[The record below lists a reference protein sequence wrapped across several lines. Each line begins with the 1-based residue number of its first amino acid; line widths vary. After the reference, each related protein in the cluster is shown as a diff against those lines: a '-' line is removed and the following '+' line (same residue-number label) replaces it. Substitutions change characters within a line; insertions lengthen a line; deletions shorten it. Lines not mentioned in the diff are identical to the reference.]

1 VRRKKAIS
9 RNTGERFVFAFALV
23 ILLVFL
29 SLTAIAAT
37 FSGDSKDWLTQEDQ
51 EWISAHP
58 VITIA
63 PDPAF
68 APIEYFDE
76 NGEYSGIAAE
86 YLTLIDRETGLHF
99 DVVRS
104 ASWDE
109 SLRKVEQHELD
120 ALPAAAQTEDR
131 AQYLL
136 FSDPLLVLP
145 GVIITRQQVSG
156 ELTLADLSEMRVA
169 VVQGYLWQEFISR
182 DHPEILL
189 NLVPDVRTGLRKV
202 SLGMADAMVVTLP
215 VAIYYIEQE
224 AITNLHV
231 AGETGYF
238 TRLSFASRNDWPQ
251 LSAIVQKALAH
262 IPESDKAAIQ
272 DKWIKLQNGRN
283 MDPRTPWLIVGVASL
298 LIIAGSGIILWNMAL
313 KRQIARKTET
323 LQASEKRYHSLFEE
337 LSDALFLETLD
348 GKIVDVNDSACK
360 LLGYTRDELLS
371 LSVSDLLPEDA
382 TVYGPREI
390 ADEALADT
398 PLETVNR
405 RKDGTLVHVEIRGR
419 AIEIDREGRV
429 LISLRDISERV
440 RHEKVREILHQISE
454 TTNTTDNIDDLFVEI
469 RRILGTAIDT
479 TNFRVAL
486 YDKEE
491 DKITMPYMVDEHDT
505 YHSFVG
511 GKTLTGYVV
520 KEDKSLFLS
529 PDKKREWISS
539 HGLEPVGR
547 FGEVWLGVPMH
558 AEGDVIG
565 AVVVQ
570 SYENGSL
577 YSEDD
582 VSLLELVAD
591 QIGAGITR
599 RQAEDALREIEEQ
612 FRTVFD
618 VTTDAVLIFTVDG
631 EITYANPAA
640 CDMYGYSKEELIG
653 LSAAKL
659 IQPDYFHGF
668 ANFRRGIEEKK
679 RFVAHSVNIK
689 KNGEPFDVEIHGAGF
704 TQNGVPYLVSIT
716 LDISERLA
724 SERALEETK
733 RKVERLHDVAQ
744 ALEGCDNEDEVY
756 RVTVEVAEKILS
768 FSMCTLSIV
777 NGDKLVLKALSSGL
791 PVDHV
796 RHETS
801 LEDAGLAPETYK
813 TGKTTFFGSLAEVPE
828 ARPTREDFRSGI
840 SAPIGKIGVFQVV
853 STQENAFSEQDVHL
867 LELLLGYTSQAIK
880 RTRLQKLLRDQAMRD
895 PLTNVYN
902 RRHFNQVIEQEI
914 ERSKRY
920 SHPISFLMIDVNRFK
935 EINDLFGH
943 QVGDKVLQ
951 EVAKLLQGQVRES
964 DTVIRYGGDE
974 FLILLPETNGATEA
988 LVQRLHNAVAKWNKE
1003 SPLIEFPIT
1012 LAIGKSSWRP
1022 ESAETIE
1029 TILNK
1034 ADRRMYEDKRR
1045 HGSGRSVGIS
1055 DPKTDEEG

>member
-1 VRRKKAIS
+1 VVDMKGARVRRKKAIS

-189 NLVPDVRTGLRKV
+189 DLVPDVTTGLRKV

-283 MDPRTPWLIVGVASL
+283 MDPRTPWLIVAVASL
-298 LIIAGSGIILWNMAL
+298 LFVAALGVILWNISL
-313 KRQIARKTET
+313 KRQIARRTET
-323 LQASEKRYHSLFEE
+323 LQASENKYRSLFEE
-337 LSDALFLETLD
+337 LGDALFLETMD
-348 GKIVDVNDSACK
+348 GRILDVNDSACK

-371 LSVSDLLPEDA
+371 ISVSDLLPEDA
-382 TVYGPREI
+382 PVYGPREI

-398 PLETVNR
+398 PLETVNK
-405 RKDGTLVHVEIRGR
+405 RKDGTLVHAEIRGR
-419 AIEIDREGRV
+419 AVEIDGEERV

-454 TTNTTDNIDDLFVEI
+454 TANTTDNLNDLFAEI
-469 RRILGTAIDT
+469 RRILGTVIDT
-479 TNFRVAL
+479 TNFRIAL

-491 DKITMPYMVDEHDT
+491 DKITMPYMVDEYDAYT
-505 YHSFVG
+505 SFIG
-511 GKTLTGYVV
+511 GKSLTAYVI
-520 KEDKSLFLS
+520 KEGKWLFLP
-529 PDKKREWISS
+529 PDKKREWIRA
-539 HGLEPVGR
+539 HGLEPVGSLS
-547 FGEVWLGVPMH
+547 EVWLGVPMH

-591 QIGAGITR
+591 QIGVAIVR
-599 RQAEDALREIEEQ
+599 RQAEDAFRESEEQ
-612 FRTVFD
+612 FRAVFD
-618 VTTDAVLIFTVDG
+618 VTTDALLIFSVDG
-631 EITYANPAA
+631 EITYANIAA
-640 CDMYGYSKEELIG
+640 CDMYGYDKEELIG

-724 SERALEETK
+724 TERAINETNQ
-733 RKVERLHDVAQ
+733 KVERLHDVAQ
-744 ALEGCDNEDEVY
+744 VLEGCDTEDASY
-756 RVTVEVAEKILS
+756 RATVEAAEKILS
-768 FSMCTLSIV
+768 FSMCTLTIV
-777 NGDKLVLKALSSGL
+777 NGDKLVLKAQSSGFT
-791 PVDHV
+791 VD
-796 RHETS
+796 
-801 LEDAGLAPETYK
+801 DATRERTLDGGGLVAKTYK
-813 TGKTTFFGSLAEVPE
+813 TGKTSIFDSLNEVPE

-840 SAPIGKIGVFQVV
+840 SAPIGNIGVFQVI
-853 STQENAFSEQDVHL
+853 STRENSFSQQDVYL
-867 LELLLGYTSQAIK
+867 LELLLGYTTQAIE
-880 RTRLQKLLRDQAMRD
+880 RIRLQKNLTDQAMRD

-902 RRHFNQVIEQEI
+902 RRYFNQVIEQEI
-914 ERSKRY
+914 GRSKRY
-920 SHPISFLMIDVNRFK
+920 DHPIGFLMIDVDHFK

-1003 SPLIEFPIT
+1003 SPFIEFPIT

-1045 HGSGRSVGIS
+1045 HGRGDQSG
-1055 DPKTDEEG
+1055 